1 MLSAQLESLRKE
13 RGYKY
18 ADLVEMTGL
27 CTQAVVAV
35 HRGRGMTDSLAK
47 IAAAYHHHV
56 CIPGQRPDIPLGA
69 QLRAHRIANG
79 ITLRSASESSG
90 VAVKTIERI
99 ERGEVCYVG
108 VVVAYTEAIATA
120 LTLIDQ
126 GEYEHRRTRADL
138 DDWHS
143 KRVLP
148 ADVWLYDDALTV
160 HLQRRVDRAERWKD
174 RHV

>member
-1 MLSAQLESLRKE
+1 MLSAQLEALRKA
-13 RGYKY
+13 RGYHY
-18 ADLVEMTGL
+18 SDLVEMTGL

-35 HRGRGMTDSLAK
+35 HRGRGMTDSLNK
-47 IAAAYHHHV
+47 IAKAYYHYV
-56 CIPGQRPDIPLGA
+56 VIPGQRPDVPLGA
-69 QLRAHRIANG
+69 QLRAHRLANG
-79 ITLRSASESSG
+79 ISLRSASESSG

-108 VVVAYTEAIATA
+108 VVVAYTEAIATT

-126 GEYEHRRTRADL
+126 GEYEYRRTRAEL
-138 DDWHS
+138 ADWES
-143 KRVLP
+143 SRTLP

-160 HLQRRVDRAERWKD
+160 HMQRRVDRADRWRG

>member
-1 MLSAQLESLRKE
+1 MLAVPLEQLRKE

-47 IAAAYHHHV
+47 IAKAYYHYV
-56 CIPGQRPDIPLGA
+56 CIPGQRPDLHLGA
-69 QLRAHRIANG
+69 QLRAHRLANG
-79 ITLRSASESSG
+79 ITLKGASESSG

-108 VVVAYTEAIATA
+108 VVCAYAEAIATA
-120 LTLIDQ
+120 LTLIDHGTYQ
-126 GEYEHRRTRADL
+126 LRVAQADL

-148 ADVWLYDDALTV
+148 VDAWAYDEALTV
-160 HLQRRVDRAERWKD
+160 HLQRRVDVAERWLCP
-174 RHV
+174 R